1 MPDIPRDERLP
12 LPAGPIVFASAPSAS
27 RPRMSP
33 DRKRLARVAVIAA
46 ILVAAVT
53 AAWHFTPLKEW
64 ITADRVVDWVETF
77 SRYWWAPYALVLLYT
92 PASVVLFPRALLTV
106 AAAAV
111 FGPWEG
117 FFIAMSGV
125 VVNTLAGYGAGR
137 LLDPQVVKRWG
148 GSKMERIGKALGK
161 EGFVAVATLGLVPIA
176 PFIVELL
183 AFGALRLPV
192 WQVLAGTVLANLPGT
207 VGSTLMGDQLNAILS
222 HDRHVNRGVI
232 VFVVLLVAG
241 MAYATRRLW
250 KKMQPLL
257 A

>member
-1 MPDIPRDERLP
+1 
-12 LPAGPIVFASAPSAS
+12 
-27 RPRMSP
+27 MSP
-33 DRKRLARVAVIAA
+33 DRKRLVRVAVIAA
-46 ILVAAVT
+46 IVVAAVT

-64 ITADRVVDWVETF
+64 ITAERVVDWVETF
-77 SRYWWAPYALVLLYT
+77 ARFWWAPYAMVLLYT

-111 FGPWEG
+111 FGPWQG
-117 FFIAMSGV
+117 FFIAMGGV

-137 LLDPQVVKRWG
+137 LLDPKIVKRWG
-148 GSKMERIGKALGK
+148 GPKMERVGKALGK
-161 EGFVAVATLGLVPIA
+161 EGFLAVATLGLVPIA

-183 AFGALRLPV
+183 AFGALRLSV
-192 WQVLAGTVLANLPGT
+192 WQVLAGTFLANLPGT
-207 VGSTLMGDQLNAILS
+207 VGSTLVGDQLNAVLS
-222 HDRHVNRGVI
+222 QDRKVNGVVI
-232 VFVVLLVAG
+232 ALVVALLAG